1 MELDPGNESV
11 GGVMFLRRTLWE
23 ATCFAMM
30 IRLLAL
36 FVFACVRLGDA
47 HVLSVVVPTFW
58 DADVQQPVLMEDVA
72 TAGPE
77 RGDSREPT
85 QKASQIQPATRK
97 LSWNFPEDPVD
108 LVKKPYQQQQQPVK
122 TDRVAVKC
130 EVNKIQVEV
139 KQDLMGHGKMIKPEE
154 LTLGG
159 CPATEVDDWA
169 HVLAFE
175 SELHGCGSTLVVGCF
190 WLFLLHIQ
198 VVSCSKQV
206 LYTQMT
212 KNTLIYAFALI
223 YKPKALYYRNIIR
236 SQGAVIWV
244 ECHYLT

>member
-1 MELDPGNESV
+1 
-11 GGVMFLRRTLWE
+11 
-23 ATCFAMM
+23 M
-30 IRLLAL
+30 IRLLTL

-58 DADVQQPVLMEDVA
+58 DADVQQPELMEDVA

-77 RGDSREPT
+77 RGNSREPT
-85 QKASQIQPATRK
+85 EKASQIQPATRT
-97 LSWNFPEDPVD
+97 LSWKFPEGPVD
-108 LVKKPYQQQQQPVK
+108 LVIKPYRSQQQQPVK

-139 KQDLMGHGKMIKPEE
+139 KQDLMGQGKMIEPEE
-154 LTLGG
+154 ITLGG

-175 SELHGCGSTLVVGCF
+175 SELHGCGSTLVVGRS

-198 VVSCSKQV
+198 VVSGSKQV
-206 LYTQMT
+206 LYTQTT

-223 YKPKALYYRNIIR
+223 YKPKAPHYRNIIR
-236 SQGAVIWV
+236 SQGAVIGV
-244 ECHYLT
+244 ECHYLR